1 MHSKQKAHLQL
12 NDIFR
17 LTYRWLVIYER
28 PLVNISITIY
38 LFNSSR
44 TWLKIFH
51 LYISL
56 TVQQEAVMKVACYMT
71 ISQQVVVWFTNAG
84 TLTGHILGWLA
95 KLDAS

>member
-1 MHSKQKAHLQL
+1 MNDPLSTYQLQ
-12 NDIFR
+12 F
-17 LTYRWLVIYER
+17 TYLIA
-28 PLVNISITIY
+28 
-38 LFNSSR
+38 
-44 TWLKIFH
+44 
-51 LYISL
+51 